1 MHKDLSLYLIYTFNS
16 AHEVIELETIRN
28 LDATRIETWIGK
40 PGVYKEMNGVKI
52 PTEVEV
58 LWRLKDGD
66 FPYARFNVLEL
77 EYDIPVQ
84 F

>member
-1 MHKDLSLYLIYTFNS
+1 MKT
-16 AHEVIELETIRN
+16 TRN
-28 LDATRIETWIGK
+28 MDATRIETWIGRPK
-40 PGVYKEMNGVKI
+40 ACKEMNGVKI

-66 FPYARFNVLEL
+66 LPFARFNVLQL
-77 EYDIPVQ
+77 EYDVPGQ